1 MHRKIVVVFLR
12 QKKSNNNNNKK
23 EEKKKITKERALT
36 SGAQA
41 AILEVARLAST
52 LAAYVSGARGARHAL
67 AFVATL
73 AHELALVA
81 LALLRVEPRLAHTD
95 ARARRRSAYGVVRAL
110 LAIHTPG
117 KGRR

>member
-1 MHRKIVVVFLR
+1 MFLMDRRKAATTTT
-12 QKKSNNNNNKK
+12 QKEGEKK
-23 EEKKKITKERALT
+23 EKKKRKKRALT

-41 AILEVARLAST
+41 AILEVARFATT

-81 LALLRVEPRLAHTD
+81 LALLRIEPRLAHTD

-110 LAIHTPG
+110 LAVHTPG
-117 KGRR
+117 QGRR